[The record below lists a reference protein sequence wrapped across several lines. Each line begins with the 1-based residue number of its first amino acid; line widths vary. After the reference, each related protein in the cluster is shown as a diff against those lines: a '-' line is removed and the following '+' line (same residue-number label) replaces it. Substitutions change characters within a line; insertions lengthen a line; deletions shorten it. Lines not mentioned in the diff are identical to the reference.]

1 MAGRKQRRRA
11 ARGVVGALIAALL
24 LVAAAPARADV
35 WDQIDRNTSVAFD
48 LVVLRP
54 LNAAALVLGGVFFC
68 ASAPFVWPSEGLS
81 TAYDVFIYA
90 PYEYTVVRPLGEF

>member
-54 LNAAALVLGGVFFC
+54 LNAAALVLGGILVAIVGRERFVRKAE
-68 ASAPFVWPSEGLS
+68 ASA
-81 TAYDVFIYA
+81 
-90 PYEYTVVRPLGEF
+90 